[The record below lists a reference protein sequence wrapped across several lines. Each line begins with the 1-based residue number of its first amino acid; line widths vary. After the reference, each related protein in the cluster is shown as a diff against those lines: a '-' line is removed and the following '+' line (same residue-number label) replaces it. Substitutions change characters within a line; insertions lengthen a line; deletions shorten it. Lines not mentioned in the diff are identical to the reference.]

1 MEKSPRAANWLLVV
15 PALPLA
21 LNACLILFNLLL
33 ELLVVAFVFSVVVGC
48 AVLLIDAVLIIK
60 GSISLRQWRVLA
72 SIILAAADVLLPFI
86 FLALMGVVI
95 RGLLKML

>member
-21 LNACLILFNLLL
+21 LNACLILFDILL
-33 ELLVVAFVFSVVVGC
+33 ELLAVTFLFSVVVGC
-48 AVLLIDAVLIIK
+48 AVLLVDAVLIIK
-60 GSISLRQWRVLA
+60 GSVSLRQWRTSA
-72 SIILAAADVLLPFI
+72 SIILAAADVTLPLI
-86 FLALMGVVI
+86 FLAIVGLAI

>member
-1 MEKSPRAANWLLVV
+1 MEKSPRAASWLLVV

-21 LNACLILFNLLL
+21 LNACLILFDILL
-33 ELLVVAFVFSVVVGC
+33 ELLAVSFVFSVVVGC

-60 GSISLRQWRVLA
+60 GSVSLKQWRVLA
-72 SIILAAADVLLPFI
+72 SIILAAADVFLPLI
-86 FLALMGVVI
+86 FLAIVRILI

>member
-1 MEKSPRAANWLLVV
+1 MLAA

-21 LNACLILFNLLL
+21 LNACLILFDIQL
-33 ELLVVAFVFSVVVGC
+33 ELLAVALVLSVVVGC

-60 GSISLRQWRVLA
+60 GSVSLRRWRILA
-72 SIILAAADVLLPFI
+72 SIILAAADVLLPLI
-86 FLALMGVVI
+86 FLAMVGIVT